1 MITQITYRLG
11 LTGWPLGHSL
21 SPLLHKTFFNA
32 AGISGYYDLY
42 PVPPNNEGKN
52 QIKLLLD
59 RLEDNSLHGLNVTI
73 PHKQTI
79 IPFLDDLTPSAHAIG
94 AVNAIH
100 VQNDLLTG
108 DNTDAPGFMA
118 DLDRLYTQNQIQ
130 KRPSPPFALVL
141 GAGGSARA
149 VSYAL
154 SRAHW
159 QVTIASR
166 RLEQALSLSTDLFD
180 PDLLPLSPIS
190 LNADKLAGL
199 LPDLIVNTTPI
210 GMSPNNEATPW
221 PDEIPLPT
229 CASLY
234 DLVYN
239 PQETRL
245 VKHAREA
252 GLTATTGLGMLIEQ
266 AALAFYNWT
275 GLLVSN
281 KTKQKGEELASIYLI
296 SDSPIS

>member
-1 MITQITYRLG
+1 MSAQITYRLG
-11 LTGWPLGHSL
+11 LTGWPLSHSL
-21 SPLLHKTFFNA
+21 SPILHTTFINA
-32 AGISGYYDLY
+32 AGVSGNYDLY
-42 PVPPNNEGKN
+42 PIPPQDEGHD

-59 RLEDNSLHGLNVTI
+59 RLRDNQLHGLNVTI
-73 PHKQTI
+73 PHKRTV
-79 IPFLDDLTPSAHAIG
+79 IPFLDDLTPSAYTIG

-100 VQNDLLTG
+100 MKNGLLTG
-108 DNTDAPGFMA
+108 DNTDSPGFMA
-118 DLDRLYTQNQIQ
+118 DLDRLFTQNPFQ
-130 KRPSPPFALVL
+130 KRQAPPSALVL

-159 QVTIASR
+159 QVTIAAR
-166 RLEQALSLSTDLFD
+166 RLEQAKSLTTDLFQ
-180 PDLLPLSPIS
+180 PDLLPFSPIS
-190 LNADKLAGL
+190 LNAHNLACL
-199 LPDLIVNTTPI
+199 SPDLIVNATPL
-210 GMSPNNEATPW
+210 GMSPDIEGSPW

-245 VKHAREA
+245 VRHAREA

-266 AALAFYNWT
+266 AALAFHHWT
-275 GLLVSN
+275 GLQVSEE
-281 KTKQKGEELASIYLI
+281 TKQKAEELANINLI
-296 SDSPIS
+296 SG

>member
-21 SPLLHKTFFNA
+21 SPILHKTFFNA
-32 AGISGYYDLY
+32 AGVSGYYDLY
-42 PVPPNNEGKN
+42 PVPPNNEGKS
-52 QIKLLLD
+52 QIKSLLD
-59 RLEDNSLHGLNVTI
+59 RLKDNSLHGLNVTI

-79 IPFLDDLTPSAHAIG
+79 LPFLDDLTPSAHAIG

-108 DNTDAPGFMA
+108 DNTDAPGFTA
-118 DLDRLYTQNQIQ
+118 DLDRFYPQNPYQ
-130 KRPSPPFALVL
+130 KRQAPRSALIL

-166 RLEQALSLSTDLFD
+166 RFEQALSLTTDLFD
-180 PDLLPLSPIS
+180 PDFLPLSPIS
-190 LNADKLAGL
+190 LNTENLTCL
-199 LPDLIVNTTPI
+199 SPDLIVNTTPI

-245 VKHAREA
+245 VRHARES

-266 AALAFYNWT
+266 AAIAFYNWT
-275 GLLVSN
+275 GLLVSE
-281 KTKQKGEELASIYLI
+281 KTKQEAEELASIYLT
-296 SDSPIS
+296 SG

>member
-1 MITQITYRLG
+1 MQ
-11 LTGWPLGHSL
+11 
-21 SPLLHKTFFNA
+21 
-32 AGISGYYDLY
+32 
-42 PVPPNNEGKN
+42 
-52 QIKLLLD
+52 
-59 RLEDNSLHGLNVTI
+59 GLNVTI

-79 IPFLDDLTPSAHAIG
+79 IPFLDDCTTGANEMG
-94 AVNAIH
+94 AVNTIYMKGG
-100 VQNDLLTG
+100 LLTG
-108 DNTDAPGFMA
+108 DNTDSPGFML
-118 DLDRLYTQNQIQ
+118 DLDGLLRRAPNL
-130 KRPSPPFALVL
+130 KRKAPPTALVL

-154 SRAHW
+154 SRAYWH
-159 QVTIASR
+159 VTIAAR
-166 RLEQALSLSTDLFD
+166 RFEQAQSLTNDLFQPGLMPLSLVT
-180 PDLLPLSPIS
+180 
-190 LNADKLAGL
+190 LNAGELADL
-199 LPDLIVNTTPI
+199 TPDLIINTTPI